1 MYFVYFIM
9 FLLLRILLNYNYN
22 NVLRFNLIKFD
33 KFIK

>member
-22 NVLRFNLIKFD
+22 NVLRFDLNKFD